1 MTEPA
6 REPDYATKADIDVLR
21 AETAAGFAELR
32 GEIGVVQGEIGT
44 VRGEIDVLR
53 AEIRAEMAG
62 LEARLMQRMSLLEVR
77 TMRTLYAVAAA
88 MLAGQVAAV
97 LTLVRLLG

>member
-1 MTEPA
+1 MAEPA
-6 REPDYATKADIDVLR
+6 REPDYATKADVDVLR
-21 AETAAGFAELR
+21 AEMNA
-32 GEIGVVQGEIGT
+32 
-44 VRGEIDVLR
+44 LR
-53 AEIRAEMAG
+53 AEMKAENAAVRAGQAELESRLTERMA
-62 LEARLMQRMSLLEVR
+62 SLEVR